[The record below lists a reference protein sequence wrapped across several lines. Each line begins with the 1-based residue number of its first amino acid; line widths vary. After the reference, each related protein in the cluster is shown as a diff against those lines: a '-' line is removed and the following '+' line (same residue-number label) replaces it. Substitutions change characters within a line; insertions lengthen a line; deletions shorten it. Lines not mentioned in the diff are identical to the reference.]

1 MENLE
6 VAPHLRHLY
15 AHLVE
20 NKFIENIVNYDAAAL
35 KIYSG
40 EVLAKIHS
48 GDEKLAELIPPP
60 IFEVIKAKKLFG
72 WGQKAA
78 VAEAS

>member
-1 MENLE
+1 VENLD

-15 AHLVE
+15 QHLVE
-20 NKFIENIVNYDAAAL
+20 NKFIVDIAHYNADAL

-48 GDEKLAELIPPP
+48 GDETLSQLIPSQ
-60 IFEVIKAKKLFG
+60 IFEVIKAKHLFG
-72 WGQKAA
+72 WGQKKA
-78 VAEAS
+78 VTA